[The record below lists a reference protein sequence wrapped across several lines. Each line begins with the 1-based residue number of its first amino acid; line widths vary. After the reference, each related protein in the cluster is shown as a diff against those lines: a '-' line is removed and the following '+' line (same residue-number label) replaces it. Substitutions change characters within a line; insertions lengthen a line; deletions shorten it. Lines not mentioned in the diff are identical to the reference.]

1 MCLKRLKKPLKEN
14 DMSQILSKLQDKALA
29 EIWRRYY
36 KDRLK
41 NGEPDAYED
50 FNAMDLA
57 QDIIEFY
64 KNS

>member
-41 NGEPDAYED
+41 NSEPDAYED